1 MSNKF
6 LVALAKNT
14 GQGIKPISHI
24 VGTGID
30 LAQISR
36 FEKTLQRFPKRFP
49 EYVFTERERRYCD
62 SKPIRRTARYAMLF
76 SAKEACSKA
85 LGTGMR
91 QGVLW
96 QNMEVVHLM
105 SGQPTMV
112 LHGGALKRAR
122 SLMPKNATPVV
133 HVSLTDEA
141 GLAAASVMLGW

>member
-1 MSNKF
+1 MLNRFFSSI
-6 LVALAKNT
+6 AKTT
-14 GQGIKPISHI
+14 GQGISPINHV

-30 LAQISR
+30 LAEIAR
-36 FEKTLQRFPKRFP
+36 FEKTLKRFPKRFP
-49 EYVFTERERRYCD
+49 EYVFTERERRFCD

-112 LHGGALKRAR
+112 LHGGALKRAK
-122 SLMPKNATPVV
+122 SLMPKMATPIV
-133 HVSLTDEA
+133 HLSLTDEA